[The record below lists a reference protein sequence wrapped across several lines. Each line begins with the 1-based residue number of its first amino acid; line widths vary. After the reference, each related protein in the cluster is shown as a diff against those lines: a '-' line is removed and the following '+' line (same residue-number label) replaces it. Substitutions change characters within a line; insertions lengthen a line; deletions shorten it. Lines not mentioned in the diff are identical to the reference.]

1 MNGPSHL
8 APAEVTAVAKRNGRL
23 GFAFGPRF
31 FFMLGIG
38 LLWLIP
44 AYFIRRFAYVM
55 LAWDGVLLFFWAVD
69 LARLPKAAALTVSRR
84 WARPLSLDMETTVS
98 ITVQTPALGVGAAQ
112 VIDAAPPAAV
122 DEVEELPFQLD
133 RLWWS
138 ASYRVKPRQRGDL
151 QFGPAYLRYQSKL
164 GLAERWSKADLS
176 QTVRVY
182 PNLQETLQNSIYLLK
197 NRQMETERRLLRL
210 RGQATEFESLREYRL
225 GDDYRAISWTATARR
240 SRLVVRQFQAER
252 SQPIWIVLDCG
263 RLMRTE
269 TGRISKLDYAVNA
282 ALNVT
287 QVAMY
292 GGDKVGLLAYGRR
305 PRQQMLPGRGALH
318 LHNMIELLSQVHA
331 EPAEADHL
339 RAAATLLSAQRR
351 RALIIWITDLADTA
365 VVPEVISGAS
375 SIMPQHVMLF
385 AVIAHPQMTQKAQ
398 QQPEN
403 KRQLFEI
410 AAAREVMLRREL
422 LLSRLRQQ
430 GAYTMEIGPEG
441 LSEFIISKYL
451 EIKERNLI

>member
-1 MNGPSHL
+1 MADSGVLHSPL
-8 APAEVTAVAKRNGRL
+8 RVRDAG
-23 GFAFGPRF
+23 
-31 FFMLGIG
+31 M
-38 LLWLIP
+38 
-44 AYFIRRFAYVM
+44 
-55 LAWDGVLLFFWAVD
+55 DGVLLFFWAVD

-138 ASYRVKPRQRGDL
+138 APSYRVKPRQRGDL

-164 GLAERWSKADLS
+164 GLAERWAKADLS

-318 LHNMIELLSQVHA
+318 LHNMIELSVAGTCRTGGGGSSSRCGDIAVRATAPRTHHLDHRSRGHSRGSGSDLRGFEHHA
-331 EPAEADHL
+331 ATRHVVRRDRPPADDAKSS
-339 RAAATLLSAQRR
+339 AAA
-351 RALIIWITDLADTA
+351 
-365 VVPEVISGAS
+365 
-375 SIMPQHVMLF
+375 
-385 AVIAHPQMTQKAQ
+385 
-398 QQPEN
+398 
-403 KRQLFEI
+403 
-410 AAAREVMLRREL
+410 
-422 LLSRLRQQ
+422 
-430 GAYTMEIGPEG
+430 
-441 LSEFIISKYL
+441 
-451 EIKERNLI
+451 